1 MPTYEYIREDGEVI
15 EVIQKF
21 SDEPLKVCPNTGL
34 AVKRKIS
41 GGSGVIYKGSGWYI
55 TDYKNG
61 SESKSPQPQK
71 TESTSSAST
80 SKESATKTKTNTAKT
95 AD

>member
-1 MPTYEYIREDGEVI
+1 MPTYEYIREDGTRF

-21 SDEPLKVCPNTGL
+21 SDAPLTECPETGQT
-34 AVKRKIS
+34 ARRAIS

-61 SESKSPQPQK
+61 SSAGNKPATNVEK
-71 TESTSSAST
+71 TES
-80 SKESATKTKTNTAKT
+80 KPETKTTESTPSAKT
-95 AD
+95 ESV

>member
-1 MPTYEYIREDGEVI
+1 MPTYEYIREDGTRF

-21 SDEPLKVCPNTGL
+21 SDAPLVTCPETGQPTRR
-34 AVKRKIS
+34 VIS

-61 SESKSPQPQK
+61 TSNSSKPSNEVKEKTETKQEIKPSESLSTTK
-71 TESTSSAST
+71 TESI
-80 SKESATKTKTNTAKT
+80 
-95 AD
+95 

>member
-1 MPTYEYIREDGEVI
+1 MPTYEYIREDGSRF

-21 SDEPLKVCPNTGL
+21 SDTALTICPETGQQ
-34 AVKRKIS
+34 VKRVIS

-61 SESKSPQPQK
+61 NEQK
-71 TESTSSAST
+71 SASE
-80 SKESATKTKTNTAKT
+80 KPAGKKKKQAGNPEKT
-95 AD
+95 ASAS

>member
-1 MPTYEYIREDGEVI
+1 MPTYEYMREDGSRF

-21 SDEPLKVCPNTGL
+21 SDTPLTICPETGQQ
-34 AVKRKIS
+34 VKRVIS

-61 SESKSPQPQK
+61 NGQKSATETAEKPAKKENKQAGNPEK
-71 TESTSSAST
+71 TASAS
-80 SKESATKTKTNTAKT
+80 
-95 AD
+95 

>member
-1 MPTYEYIREDGEVI
+1 MPTYEYIREDGSRF

-21 SDEPLKVCPNTGL
+21 SDAPLTACPETGQQ
-34 AVKRKIS
+34 VKRIIS

-61 SESKSPQPQK
+61 NAQKNTTEPAEKSKDLPTNTDK
-71 TESTSSAST
+71 SAS
-80 SKESATKTKTNTAKT
+80 AN
-95 AD
+95 